1 MVVNN
6 LLALVHDLLLRSHL
20 HRGQRFNV
28 GAIIAE
34 ARCDLLVEGVDE
46 VLQTAAERAERS
58 FLQDVGAVLVRRGRL
73 IRVITI
79 LAETR
84 VQAGVQ

>member
-1 MVVNN
+1 MVND
-6 LLALVHDLLLRSHL
+6 LLALVHDFLLRSHL
-20 HRGQRFNV
+20 HRSQGFNV

-46 VLQTAAERAERS
+46 VLETAAERAERS
-58 FLQDVGAVLVRRGRL
+58 FLQDVGAILVRHGRL
-73 IRVITI
+73 VRVITI

>member
-1 MVVNN
+1 MANN
-6 LLALVHDLLLRSHL
+6 LLALIHDLLLRSHL
-20 HRGQRFNV
+20 HRSQRFNV

-34 ARCDLLVEGVDE
+34 ARCDLLVESVDK
-46 VLQTAAERAERS
+46 VLEAATERAERS
-58 FLQDVGAVLVRRGRL
+58 FLQDVGAVLVRRRRL
-73 IRVITI
+73 VRVTI

>member
-1 MVVNN
+1 MNN

-20 HRGQRFNV
+20 HRSQGLHV
-28 GAIIAE
+28 SAIIAE

-46 VLQTAAERAERS
+46 VLEAAAERAERS
-58 FLQDVGAVLVRRGRL
+58 FLEDVGAVLVCRRRL
-73 IRVITI
+73 VRVAV

>member
-1 MVVNN
+1 MVNN
-6 LLALVHDLLLRSHL
+6 LLAFIHNLLLRSHL
-20 HRGQRFNV
+20 HRSQRFYV
-28 GAIIAE
+28 SAIIAE

-46 VLQTAAERAERS
+46 ILEAAAERAKRP
-58 FLQDVGAVLVRRGRL
+58 FLEDVGAVLVCRRRL
-73 IRVITI
+73 IRVTI